1 MKEQILDSK
10 KDVNEEEKNKLNKKE
25 EIQGNKFLIS
35 LSTLVDPINTPLA
48 FGPKIIKFNWLI
60 NAQKTG
66 TIFIMFL
73 LMKYYNNYSTGAWL
87 YLSLHGTYG
96 LLWFLKDM
104 VFPDKSF
111 QNYLT
116 IIPAILVSLFLLSY
130 WLMGFE
136 VMCGLGDQNPSGKKI
151 FGCFFL
157 FSFGNILMM
166 CSDLQK
172 FIVLKYKKGLID
184 DYFLKNNRNT
194 NYFGEILVYLTFAIA
209 CGRKEG
215 YIMLIIEWI
224 TFFGSRIYM
233 KDLRLAKKHG
243 FEKYK
248 KNSYIILFR
257 FFENGFLNFLLYL
270 LVVSA
275 IVCFIYKI

>member
-1 MKEQILDSK
+1 MEKDNFSEKQNQQKDEQELK
-10 KDVNEEEKNKLNKKE
+10 
-25 EIQGNKFLIS
+25 GNKYLIFLCNLIDLVNS
-35 LSTLVDPINTPLA
+35 PLS
-48 FGPKIIKFNWLI
+48 FGPKLIKFNWII

-66 TIFIMFL
+66 TIIIMSFL
-73 LMKYYNNYSTGAWL
+73 MYYFQNYSTGAWL

-96 LLWFLKDM
+96 LIWFLKDM

-111 QNYLT
+111 QQKLA
-116 IIPAILVSLFLLSY
+116 IIPSILVTIFLLSY

-136 VMCGLGDQNPSGKKI
+136 IMCGIGDQSPTPKKI

-157 FSFGNILMM
+157 FSIGNILMI
-166 CSDLQK
+166 CTDFQK
-172 FIVLKYKKGLID
+172 FLELKYKKGLID
-184 DYFLKNNRNT
+184 DLFLKNNRNT

-215 YIMLIIEWI
+215 YIMLISEWI
-224 TFFGSRIYM
+224 IFFGSRIYI

-248 KNSYIILFR
+248 KNSYIILFK
-257 FFENGFLNFLLYL
+257 FFDSHFLNFVLYL
-270 LVVSA
+270 LIILGIYA
-275 IVCFIYKI
+275 FIYLI

>member
-1 MKEQILDSK
+1 MKE
-10 KDVNEEEKNKLNKKE
+10 EETNKENKELNKDSNNT
-25 EIQGNKFLIS
+25 EIEGNKILVL
-35 LSTLVDPINTPLA
+35 LSTIIDPVNTPLA
-48 FGPKIIKFNWLI
+48 FGPKIIKFNWII

-66 TIFIMFL
+66 TIFLMFL
-73 LMKYYNNYSTGAWL
+73 LMVFYNNYSTGAWL

-111 QNYLT
+111 QTYLT
-116 IIPAILVSLFLLSY
+116 PIPALLVTSFLLSY

-151 FGCFFL
+151 FGCIFL

-172 FIVLKYKKGLID
+172 FIILEYKKGLID
-184 DYFLKNNRNT
+184 DYFLKINRNT

-215 YIMLIIEWI
+215 YIMLITEWI
-224 TFFGSRIYM
+224 LFFGTRMYM
-233 KDLRLAKKHG
+233 KDLRLARKHG

-248 KNSYIILFR
+248 KNSYLILFK
-257 FFENGFLNFLLYL
+257 FFDNHFFNFVLYL
-270 LVVSA
+270 LIFA
-275 IVCFIYKI
+275 IVIWFIFLL

>member
-1 MKEQILDSK
+1 MKESKIKDEEKKEVK
-10 KDVNEEEKNKLNKKE
+10 KDELEGNKLIMMIAN
-25 EIQGNKFLIS
+25 
-35 LSTLVDPINTPLA
+35 LVDPVNSPLA
-48 FGPKIIKFNWLI
+48 FGPKLIKFNWII

-66 TIFIMFL
+66 TIFLMFL
-73 LMKYYNNYSTGAWL
+73 LMIYYNNFSTGAWL

-111 QNYLT
+111 QVKLT
-116 IIPAILVSLFLLSY
+116 VVPALLVSLFLLSY

-166 CSDLQK
+166 CADLQK
-172 FIVLKYKKGLID
+172 YIVLKYKKGLID
-184 DYFLKNNRNT
+184 DYFMKNNRNT
-194 NYFGEILVYLTFAIA
+194 NYFGEIIVYLTFAIA

-215 YIMLIIEWI
+215 YIMLICEWI
-224 TFFGSRIYM
+224 LFFGSRIYM
-233 KDLRLAKKHG
+233 KDLSLSRKHG

-248 KNSYIILFR
+248 KNSYIILFK
-257 FFENGFLNFLLYL
+257 FFENDIFN
-270 LVVSA
+270 
-275 IVCFIYKI
+275 IVIYIMIILFVYWFIYVL

>member
-1 MKEQILDSK
+1 L
-10 KDVNEEEKNKLNKKE
+10 
-25 EIQGNKFLIS
+25 F
-35 LSTLVDPINTPLA
+35 DPVNTPLA
-48 FGPKIIKFNWLI
+48 FGPKILKFNWII

-66 TIFIMFL
+66 TIFVMFL
-73 LMKYYNNYSTGAWL
+73 LMVYYKNYSTGAWL

-111 QNYLT
+111 QHYLT
-116 IIPAILVSLFLLSY
+116 IIPSILVSLFLLSY
-130 WLMGFE
+130 WIMGFE
-136 VMCGLGDQNPSGKKI
+136 VMCGIGDQNPSGKKL

-157 FSFGNILMM
+157 FSFGNTLMI

-172 FIVLKYKKGLID
+172 YITLKYKKGLID
-184 DYFLKNNRNT
+184 DIFLKNNRNT

-215 YIMLIIEWI
+215 FIMLIIEWI
-224 TFFGSRIYM
+224 IFFGSRIYM

-248 KNSYIILFR
+248 NNSYIILFK
-257 FFENGFLNFLLYL
+257 FFQNNFLNLFCYL
-270 LVVSA
+270 LVIMVL
-275 IVCFIYKI
+275 ICFIYII

>member
-1 MKEQILDSK
+1 MKE
-10 KDVNEEEKNKLNKKE
+10 EEETNKENKEQNKDS
-25 EIQGNKFLIS
+25 EITEIEGNKILVL
-35 LSTLVDPINTPLA
+35 LSTIIDPVNTPLA
-48 FGPKIIKFNWLI
+48 FGPKIIKFNWII

-66 TIFIMFL
+66 TIFLMFL
-73 LMKYYNNYSTGAWL
+73 LMVLYNNYSTGAWL

-96 LLWFLKDM
+96 LLWFLKDI
-104 VFPDKSF
+104 VYPDKSF
-111 QNYLT
+111 QVYLT
-116 IIPAILVSLFLLSY
+116 PIPALLVISFLLSY

-172 FIVLKYKKGLID
+172 FIILEYKKGLID

-215 YIMLIIEWI
+215 YIMLISEWI
-224 TFFGSRIYM
+224 LFFGTRIYM
-233 KDLRLAKKHG
+233 KDLRLARKHG

-248 KNSYIILFR
+248 RNSYLILFK
-257 FFENGFLNFLLYL
+257 FFDNHFFNFVLYL
-270 LVVSA
+270 LIIA
-275 IVCFIYKI
+275 IVIWFIYLL

>member
-1 MKEQILDSK
+1 MKE
-10 KDVNEEEKNKLNKKE
+10 EETNKENKELNKGSNNT
-25 EIQGNKFLIS
+25 EIEGNKILVL
-35 LSTLVDPINTPLA
+35 LSTLIDPVNTPLA
-48 FGPKIIKFNWLI
+48 FGPKIIKFNWII

-66 TIFIMFL
+66 TIFLMFL
-73 LMKYYNNYSTGAWL
+73 LMVLYNNYSTGAWL

-111 QNYLT
+111 QAYLT
-116 IIPAILVSLFLLSY
+116 PIPALLVASFLLSY

-172 FIVLKYKKGLID
+172 FIILEYKKGLID

-215 YIMLIIEWI
+215 YIMLITEWI
-224 TFFGSRIYM
+224 LFFGTRMYM
-233 KDLRLAKKHG
+233 KDLRLARKHG

-248 KNSYIILFR
+248 KNSYLILFK
-257 FFENGFLNFLLYL
+257 FFDNHFFNFVLYL
-270 LVVSA
+270 LIIA
-275 IVCFIYKI
+275 IVIWFVYLL

>member
-1 MKEQILDSK
+1 MKESKIKDEEKKEVK
-10 KDVNEEEKNKLNKKE
+10 KDELEGNKLIMMIAN
-25 EIQGNKFLIS
+25 
-35 LSTLVDPINTPLA
+35 LVDPVNSPLA
-48 FGPKIIKFNWLI
+48 FGPKLIKFNWII

-66 TIFIMFL
+66 TIFLMFL
-73 LMKYYNNYSTGAWL
+73 LMIYYNNFSTGAWL

-111 QNYLT
+111 QVKLT
-116 IIPAILVSLFLLSY
+116 VVPALLVSLFLLSY

-166 CSDLQK
+166 CADLQK
-172 FIVLKYKKGLID
+172 YIVLKYKKGLID
-184 DYFLKNNRNT
+184 DYFMKNNRNT
-194 NYFGEILVYLTFAIA
+194 NYFGEIIVYLTFAIA

-215 YIMLIIEWI
+215 YIMLICEWI
-224 TFFGSRIYM
+224 LFFGTRIYM
-233 KDLRLAKKHG
+233 KDLSLSRKHG

-248 KNSYIILFR
+248 KNSYIILFK
-257 FFENGFLNFLLYL
+257 FFENDIFN
-270 LVVSA
+270 
-275 IVCFIYKI
+275 IVIYIMIILFVYWFIYVL